1 MDASPVLRRS
11 LARLLGTMTVVML
24 AGVACAGEP
33 VDSVSGDSAVH
44 TRSTLTP
51 ARVEQFDV
59 VASGQSDADGSSVV
73 VEALGGEASGISGEP
88 ESTAPVLSAQSATS
102 GESAVSTAPAQSS
115 APVHK
120 QISQTPETGPLVG
133 SPEER
138 PQLLPTHRA
147 SVDAAPAAALDRF
160 AECGALLGYFQANAA
175 EITRPWGLG
184 SQIAPAADSG
194 LDIAMAGDAAAS
206 DSSASGQSA
215 PMQAGADYSISNVHE
230 AGLDE
235 PDSLKTD
242 GRRIVVA
249 TDNLVRV
256 VDVTGPTPTLAATI
270 DLGPEW
276 GWKLLMHGDRVLAL
290 KTHWGSLARFAGSG
304 PGREQLDWGP
314 TNWGPTTEVV
324 EIDLARS
331 VPAIASRL
339 SVEGEYV
346 GARMTDG
353 VVRLITR
360 SQPKGIWWVY
370 PETSDVAAAE
380 RAADA
385 NRRIIA
391 ETTIEHWLPNF
402 ILRDEAGEPV
412 DAGHLGD
419 CDRFWA
425 PTRYAG
431 PGTLSITTVDIAEN
445 GLAGP
450 MDTTSIAA
458 DGSTVYASRNYLY
471 VTTTDW
477 FGQRDRFADL
487 RDGPLDESGPNVVAT
502 EIHVFDTSAPGS
514 SAYVGS
520 ASVMGTVLNQYSMSE
535 HEGHLRIATTVARS
549 WRSDGSLDSENFVT
563 VFAVGD
569 DGLSETGQVG
579 GLGVGERIYAVRY
592 LGDVAA
598 VVTFRQVDPLYL
610 LDMADPTAPT
620 VRGELKI
627 NGYSAYLHPL
637 DGDVLLGVGQEATDE
652 GLPLGAQVSMFD
664 IADLDRPRRID
675 QWILPESHT
684 AVEFDAL
691 AFLHWSARSV
701 AVLPVEQ
708 HPSNLSPPFIGAVVL
723 STADRALTERSRLTH
738 AAPPVRTCR
747 EPRDTDDQGDR
758 GDEVGPAQLSCWYE
772 ADWSARIVASAV
784 IGDRLYLA
792 SSKAFGSV
800 DLMTLEPVSQLNWA
814 S

>member
-1 MDASPVLRRS
+1 MTRMDASPMSRRS
-11 LARLLGTMTVVML
+11 IARLLGAITVALL
-24 AGVACAGEP
+24 AGVACAGDP
-33 VDSVSGDSAVH
+33 VDSVSVDAVSGDSAVH
-44 TRSTLTP
+44 TRPTSTL
-51 ARVEQFDV
+51 ARVEQSDV
-59 VASGQSDADGSSVV
+59 VASGRSGADESSVV
-73 VEALGGEASGISGEP
+73 VEALGGEASGVNGEP
-88 ESTAPVLSAQSATS
+88 ESAAPVQSAPSATT
-102 GESAVSTAPAQSS
+102 GESALSA
-115 APVHK
+115 APVH
-120 QISQTPETGPLVG
+120 QQLSEAPETGRVVDSAAP
-133 SPEER
+133 R
-138 PQLLPTHRA
+138 PQPQPTHRA

-184 SQIAPAADSG
+184 SEIAPAADLG
-194 LDIAMAGDAAAS
+194 LDTMMAGAAAAS
-206 DSSASGQSA
+206 DSSAAGQSA
-215 PMQAGADYSISNVHE
+215 PMRAGTDYSISNVHE

-235 PDSLKTD
+235 PDSVKTD
-242 GRRIVVA
+242 GRRVVVV

-270 DLGPEW
+270 DLGPDW
-276 GWKLLMHGDRVLAL
+276 GWKLLMHGDRALAL
-290 KTHWGSLARFAGSG
+290 KAHWGSLARFAGSG
-304 PGREQLDWGP
+304 PGRERLDWGHD
-314 TNWGPTTEVV
+314 WGPTTEVG
-324 EIDLARS
+324 EIDLAQT

-353 VVRLITR
+353 VMRLITR
-360 SQPKGIWWVY
+360 SQPKGIGWVY

-380 RAADA
+380 RATDA

-412 DAGHLGD
+412 DAGRLGD

-458 DGSTVYASRNYLY
+458 GGSTVYASRSHLY
-471 VTTTDW
+471 VTTTGW
-477 FGQRDRFADL
+477 FGQRDRVADL
-487 RDGPLDESGPNVVAT
+487 REGPLDELGPNVIAT
-502 EIHVFDTSAPGS
+502 EIHMFDTSSPGS

-549 WRSDGSLDSENFVT
+549 WRSDGSLDSESFVT

-637 DGDVLLGVGQEATDE
+637 AGDVLLGVGQEATGE

-675 QWILPESHT
+675 QWTLPESHS
-684 AVEFDAL
+684 AVEFDPL
-691 AFLHWSARSV
+691 AFLHWPAENV

-708 HPSNLSPPFIGAVVL
+708 HPSNLSPSFIGAVVL

-738 AAPPVRTCR
+738 AAPPVRKCR
-747 EPRDTDDQGDR
+747 EPRDTDDR
-758 GDEVGPAQLSCWYE
+758 GDDPGPAQLSCWYE
-772 ADWSARIVASAV
+772 ADWSARIVASTV

-792 SSKAFGSV
+792 SPKALGSV
-800 DLMTLEPVSQLNWA
+800 DVTTLEPVFQLNWA